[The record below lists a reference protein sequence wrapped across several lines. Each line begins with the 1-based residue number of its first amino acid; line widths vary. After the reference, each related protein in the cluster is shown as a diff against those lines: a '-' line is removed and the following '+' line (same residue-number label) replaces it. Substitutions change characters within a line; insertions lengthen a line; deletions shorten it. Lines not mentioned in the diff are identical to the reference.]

1 MRRYLPLILAA
12 ALVVGGLALL
22 SIPVGLMG
30 AGVAIGGGWYLA
42 QEVDE

>member
-1 MRRYLPLILAA
+1 MRRYVPLYLAA
-12 ALVVGGLALL
+12 ALIVAGLALL

-30 AGVAIGGGWYLA
+30 AGAAIAGGWYLA

>member
-1 MRRYLPLILAA
+1 MRRYVPLVVAA

-22 SIPVGLMG
+22 SVPVGLIG
-30 AGVAIGGGWYLA
+30 AGLAVGGGWFLA